1 MPPALAGR
9 FLPTTPPGKS
19 CASFSLVF
27 CQSSTNYVCISKQ
40 YVHYIS
46 MFGNFFLQWN
56 YASMYHCVTCS
67 LRLSFFAV
75 SAVFNYFSLLFCI
88 VFDYIWIY
96 LRFTGLHLTVWAFVF
111 PLPLILS
118 DYKQWSGGVGG
129 RLKREGIYICMLLLL
144 LSRFS
149 RVQLCATP

>member
-1 MPPALAGR
+1 MWALSSCSKWMPLSSWDPPASHCSGFSRCRAGSRCVDFSSCGTWAQLPRGIWNLPRPGIKPMPPALAGR

-88 VFDYIWIY
+88 VFDYI
-96 LRFTGLHLTVWAFVF
+96 
-111 PLPLILS
+111 
-118 DYKQWSGGVGG
+118 
-129 RLKREGIYICMLLLL
+129 
-144 LSRFS
+144 
-149 RVQLCATP
+149 